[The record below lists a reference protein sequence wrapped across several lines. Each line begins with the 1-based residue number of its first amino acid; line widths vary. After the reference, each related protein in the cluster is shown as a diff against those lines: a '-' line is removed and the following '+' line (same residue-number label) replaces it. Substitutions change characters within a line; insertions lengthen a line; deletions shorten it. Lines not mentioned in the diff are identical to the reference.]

1 MKKKKILVLTATLGV
16 LTGATS
22 CDDLIEQILGPE
34 ETPKPTELAL
44 ALERETV
51 DASYL
56 QIPVTVHCNKDW
68 SAKLEN
74 PDWGRIIQLE
84 KADNFDGTLIL
95 DLGFN
100 TGAEARTNT
109 LIITSSDRQEQ
120 KSFRQGGTDELFT
133 PVAVQFRGT
142 GADTL
147 RFTPRLDWTASVDP
161 SCSDWLEIKDAQ
173 GKAGVPAALHIQPK
187 EPFVDLGSRSG
198 EIILVF
204 DGQYTCH
211 FPVSQ
216 YQKDVVLLDT
226 ESVSMDFTEQVFTVE
241 TDCNVDFSVN
251 CSASWLHE
259 KMQPRPRA
267 LNHSTTSFEAE
278 ENPSHLARSASVSF
292 IGNGAD
298 GAKVE
303 TVLTITQEA
312 RHPLL
317 WNVLPGIYGF
327 NGKDVVYQPYH
338 WQISRTR
345 LPGGSCRYA
354 LMNPDGPDVYVIEG
368 LPEGLE
374 KGQQVS
380 LAVLHYA
387 AQDTP
392 SLRQEYACT
401 VLYKNDTRLWL
412 LAQDGTGFV
421 L

>member
-1 MKKKKILVLTATLGV
+1 MKKKKILVLTAMLGV
-16 LTGATS
+16 LAGTVS

-34 ETPKPTELAL
+34 ETTTPTVLAL

-51 DASYL
+51 DASFL

-74 PDWGRIIQLE
+74 PDWGRIVQLE
-84 KADNFDGTLIL
+84 KADNFDGTLVL

-109 LIITSSDRQEQ
+109 LIITCEDKVEQ

-133 PVAVQFRGT
+133 PVAVQLRGT

-173 GKAGVPAALHIQPK
+173 GKAGVPAALHIQAR
-187 EPFVDLGSRSG
+187 EPYIDLGSRSG
-198 EIILVF
+198 EVILVF

-211 FPVSQ
+211 YPISQ
-216 YQKDVVLLDT
+216 FQKDVVLLDPEAVT
-226 ESVSMDFTEQVFTVE
+226 LDFTEQVFTVG
-241 TDCNVDFSVN
+241 TDCNVDFSVS

-259 KMQPRPRA
+259 KILPRPRS

-278 ENPSHLARSASVSF
+278 ENPDRAPRSATVTF
-292 IGNGAD
+292 VGNGAD
-298 GAKVE
+298 GSKVE
-303 TVLTITQEA
+303 TVLSITQEA

-317 WNVLPGIYGF
+317 WNTLPGIYGL

-345 LPGGSCRYA
+345 LPGGSCSYA
-354 LMNPDGPDVYVIEG
+354 LMNPSGPHVYVIEG
-368 LPEGLE
+368 IPESLE
-374 KGQQVS
+374 KGQQAT
-380 LAVLHYA
+380 LTVLHYA

-392 SLRQEYACT
+392 SFQQDYACT
-401 VLYKNDTRLWL
+401 VLYKNDKLTWL

>member
-1 MKKKKILVLTATLGV
+1 MKKKKILLLTAWLGV
-16 LTGATS
+16 LAGASS

-34 ETPKPTELAL
+34 EKPEPLVLTL

-51 DASYL
+51 DASFL

-84 KADNFDGTLIL
+84 KAENFDGTLIL

-109 LIITSSDRQEQ
+109 LIITSGDRQEQ

-133 PVAVQFRGT
+133 PVAVQLRGT

-161 SCSDWLEIKDAQ
+161 SCSDWLEVKDAQ
-173 GKAGVPAALHIQPK
+173 GKAGALAALHIQAK

-204 DGQYTCH
+204 DGQYRCH
-211 FPVSQ
+211 YPVSQ
-216 YQKDVVLLDT
+216 YQKDVVLLDPEAVT
-226 ESVSMDFTEQVFTVE
+226 LDFTEQVFTVG
-241 TDCNVDFSVN
+241 TDCNVDFTITCN
-251 CSASWLHE
+251 ASWLHE
-259 KMQPRPRA
+259 KILPRPRE

-278 ENPSHLARSASVSF
+278 ENPGRFLRTATVSF
-292 IGNGAD
+292 SGTGAD
-298 GAKVE
+298 GAPVE
-303 TVLTITQEA
+303 SVLTITQEA

-317 WNVLPGIYGF
+317 WNALPGIYGLQ
-327 NGKDVVYQPYH
+327 GKDIVYQPYH

-354 LMNPDGPDVYVIEG
+354 LLNPDGPNVYVVEG
-368 LPEGLE
+368 IPERLE
-374 KGQQVS
+374 KGQQANLS
-380 LAVLHYA
+380 VLHYST
-387 AQDTP
+387 QDTP
-392 SLRQEYACT
+392 SFRQDYACT
-401 VLYKNDTRLWL
+401 VLYEKDNLVWL